1 MTQKTD
7 THTSNNLSTPITPV
21 QDSQDMWLQQ
31 NYQTSPNVSKNR
43 ANGPDLTSEEG
54 QAQLFIR

>member
-7 THTSNNLSTPITPV
+7 THTSNNLSASITPV
-21 QDSQDMWLQQ
+21 QDSQDMWLRQ
-31 NYQTSPNVSKNR
+31 NYPTSPKVSKNR

-54 QAQLFIR
+54 QA